1 MTKVYFDNPIV
12 ELQGDEMAQVM
23 WEIIKRELIE
33 PFFSGPIITFD
44 LSIHNRDKTEDRV
57 TVEAAEAIKTHRV
70 GVKCATIT
78 PDEARVEEFGLKKM
92 WPSPNGTIRNYLNGT
107 VFREPIIIERVP
119 RLIPHWR
126 EPIVVARH
134 AYGDQYR
141 PYELRIKAGSEVWVQ
156 SDQKK
161 ELAFK
166 FETDGVFL
174 GIHNLDRSIEGFA
187 RSVFNYGLLRRLNVF
202 FSTKNTILK
211 TYDGCFKEIFQQ
223 VFENEFRT
231 RYESEGLS
239 YEHKLIDDMVARAL
253 KSHGGFVWALKNYD
267 GDVQSDLVAQG
278 FGSLGLM
285 TSVLLSPDGSV
296 VETEAA
302 HGTVT
307 QHYRRWQ
314 KGEPV
319 STNPI
324 ASIFA
329 WTQGLQYRGRFDQ
342 NEKLVALAAELE
354 STVKKVVNGGVYT
367 KDLCVLIEGEGSKNF
382 VTTEEFIAK
391 VKEEFM
397 RKI

>member
-44 LSIHNRDKTEDRV
+44 LSIQNRDKTEDRV

-107 VFREPIIIERVP
+107 VFREPIIIEKVP

-211 TYDGCFKEIFQQ
+211 TYDGCFKEIFQE